1 MDARHCMEV
10 LTTADNLR
18 MSTCRVHTARGASPL
33 LARITWSSALCSSAQ
48 HIPEIEAKTIVE
60 APVKMVGKAMPV

>member
-1 MDARHCMEV
+1 
-10 LTTADNLR
+10 

>member
-18 MSTCRVHTARGASPL
+18 MSTCRVHTARGASPFT
-33 LARITWSSALCSSAQ
+33 RSSALCSSAQ
-48 HIPEIEAKTIVE
+48 HIPEIEAKTIAE